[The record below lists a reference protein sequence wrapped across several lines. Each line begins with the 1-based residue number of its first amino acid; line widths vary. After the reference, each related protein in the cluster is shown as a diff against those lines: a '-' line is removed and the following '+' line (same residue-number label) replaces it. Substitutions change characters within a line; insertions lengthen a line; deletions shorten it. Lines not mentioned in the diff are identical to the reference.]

1 MRGCRSIT
9 AEYLPYSLLEPWHW
23 QQKLC
28 LTARGTSPYVTGR
41 TVCRKSRCQWAVRL
55 SEKEIYDSVLDA
67 NSIRIDAVAGTV
79 TIFPIPGVTVVEVKH
94 KVTREVRFSC
104 PQNVVNK
111 TDPQCAHALA
121 ICKIVLSKSGIDETA
136 RHELLQRLLPG
147 MGPILLWYHVSS
159 TALVP

>member
-1 MRGCRSIT
+1 MSPVEQSAESHDVSEQSGCR
-9 AEYLPYSLLEPWHW
+9 
-23 QQKLC
+23 
-28 LTARGTSPYVTGR
+28 
-41 TVCRKSRCQWAVRL
+41 RKRSTT
-55 SEKEIYDSVLDA
+55 VLDA

-121 ICKIVLSKSGIDETA
+121 ICKIVLSNSGIDETA

-147 MGPILLWYHVSS
+147 MGPVLL
-159 TALVP
+159 